1 MPPHGRMCQH
11 RAWGCAVCAGFD
23 SRPGEPTERKEEKM
37 EKVSVAAAIAANEE
51 QGGTEEE
58 KARRLA
64 MMMHMA
70 LQDTFRNLLKWYG
83 TMVRSAQY
91 YKKEARE
98 AEAQAKEGI
107 LPAVRQAKTY
117 KRMYEGRMAEAI
129 EALEVISRH
138 KKLEEMEEETA
149 QFIVLSAERMMK
161 ELEEA

>member
-1 MPPHGRMCQH
+1 M
-11 RAWGCAVCAGFD
+11 D
-23 SRPGEPTERKEEKM
+23 EKEK
-37 EKVSVAAAIAANEE
+37 
-51 QGGTEEE
+51 Q
-58 KARRLA
+58 LA
-64 MMMHMA
+64 LMVHMA

-117 KRMYEGRMAEAI
+117 KRMYEGRMAEAR
-129 EALEVISRH
+129 EALEVIRRH
-138 KKLEEMEEETA
+138 KRLEEMEEETA
-149 QFIVLSAERMMK
+149 KFIVLSAERMMK

>member
-1 MPPHGRMCQH
+1 MEGCANNH
-11 RAWGCAVCAGFD
+11 AWGCAVCAGFD

-37 EKVSVAAAIAANEE
+37 DEK
-51 QGGTEEE
+51 E
-58 KARRLA
+58 KQLA

-83 TMVRSAQY
+83 TMVRSAQF

-129 EALEVISRH
+129 EALEVIRRH
-138 KKLEEMEEETA
+138 KKMEEMEEETA
-149 QFIVLSAERMMK
+149 NFIVLSAERMMK
-161 ELEEA
+161 ELEMT

>member
-23 SRPGEPTERKEEKM
+23 SRPGEPRERKEEKM
-37 EKVSVAAAIAANEE
+37 DEK
-51 QGGTEEE
+51 E
-58 KARRLA
+58 KQLA

-107 LPAVRQAKTY
+107 LPAVKQAKTY
-117 KRMYEGRMAEAI
+117 MRMYEGRRAEAI
-129 EALEVISRH
+129 EALEVIRRH

>member
-1 MPPHGRMCQH
+1 MPHHGRMCQH
-11 RAWGCAVCAGFD
+11 HAWGCAVCAGFD
-23 SRPGEPTERKEEKM
+23 SRPGEPIERKEEKM
-37 EKVSVAAAIAANEE
+37 D
-51 QGGTEEE
+51 E
-58 KARRLA
+58 KAKQLA

-83 TMVRSAQY
+83 TMVRSAQF

-129 EALEVISRH
+129 EALEVIRRH
-138 KKLEEMEEETA
+138 KKMEEMEEETA

>member
-1 MPPHGRMCQH
+1 ME
-11 RAWGCAVCAGFD
+11 GCANTMHGAVLCV
-23 SRPGEPTERKEEKM
+23 PGSIPGRGSQQKGRKKM

-64 MMMHMA
+64 QMIHMA

-83 TMVRSAQY
+83 TMVRSAQF

-117 KRMYEGRMAEAI
+117 KRMCEGRTAEAR
-129 EALEVISRH
+129 EALEVIRRH

>member
-11 RAWGCAVCAGFD
+11 HAWGCAVCAGFD
-23 SRPGEPTERKEEKM
+23 SRPGEPTERKGKKM
-37 EKVSVAAAIAANEE
+37 D
-51 QGGTEEE
+51 E
-58 KARRLA
+58 KAKQLA

-83 TMVRSAQY
+83 TMVRSAQF

-107 LPAVRQAKTY
+107 LPAVKQAKTY

-129 EALEVISRH
+129 EALEVIRRH

-149 QFIVLSAERMMK
+149 KFIVLSAERMMK

>member
-37 EKVSVAAAIAANEE
+37 DEK
-51 QGGTEEE
+51 E
-58 KARRLA
+58 KQLA

-129 EALEVISRH
+129 EALEVIRRH

-161 ELEEA
+161 ELEET

>member
-11 RAWGCAVCAGFD
+11 HAWGCAVCAGFD

-37 EKVSVAAAIAANEE
+37 DEK
-51 QGGTEEE
+51 E
-58 KARRLA
+58 KQLA

-83 TMVRSAQY
+83 TMVRSAQL

-107 LPAVRQAKTY
+107 LPAVKQAKTY

-129 EALEVISRH
+129 EALEVIRRH
-138 KKLEEMEEETA
+138 KKLKEMEEETA
-149 QFIVLSAERMMK
+149 QFIVLSAERMMR
-161 ELEEA
+161 ELEET